1 MSILLLCIP
10 YFTKVCVCLFYYYV
24 YHTLLRCVEEGVLL
38 ESDGFVVAG
47 KTAADQ
53 FSSGKIVG

>member
-1 MSILLLCIP
+1 MYHKVCVCLYVP
-10 YFTKVCVCLFYYYV
+10 YFTKVYYYV

-53 FSSGKIVG
+53 FCSGKIVG

>member
-1 MSILLLCIP
+1 MYHTLLRC
-10 YFTKVCVCLFYYYV
+10 FV